1 MYDTLYSTLI
11 CALSARSHSFENPL
25 LANEKSTDCVTGCA
39 DCASTMAFE
48 IFCSPSVDAR
58 TRATR
63 DRWCIRRRHRSN
75 DRTVFDDDDGAI
87 VARASTCA
95 RDMVK
100 TSKTREWDDAGR
112 RAGGRATR
120 NAAMNG
126 EFARWM
132 KMLTR

>member
-11 CALSARSHSFENPL
+11 CALSARSHAFENPL

-63 DRWCIRRRHRSN
+63 DRW
-75 DRTVFDDDDGAI
+75 
-87 VARASTCA
+87 
-95 RDMVK
+95 
-100 TSKTREWDDAGR
+100 
-112 RAGGRATR
+112 
-120 NAAMNG
+120 
-126 EFARWM
+126 
-132 KMLTR
+132 